1 MGNVKSYKDLIV
13 WQKAMVLVKDLYVIT
28 KKYPK
33 EEIYGLTSQLRRSAV
48 SVACNIAE
56 GQARNSTGEFKQFL
70 GISKGSLAELETL
83 LLLSKDLNMISAMEL
98 EEIIKLTDEVGKL
111 LNGLLNSLK
120 ATTSH

>member
-13 WQKAMVLVKDLYVIT
+13 WQKAMKLVKTIYTIT

-33 EEIYGLTSQLRRSAV
+33 EEIYGLTSQLRISAV

-56 GQARNSTGEFKQFL
+56 GQARNSTGEFKQFI
-70 GISKGSLAELETL
+70 GVSKGSLAETETL
-83 LLLSKDLNMISAMEL
+83 ILLSNDLNLISDMEL
-98 EEIIKLTDEVGKL
+98 KEIIKLTDEVGKL

-120 ATTSH
+120 TSH

>member
-1 MGNVKSYKDLIV
+1 MSIIKSYKDLIV
-13 WQKAMVLVKDLYVIT
+13 WQKAMILVKTIYTVT

-33 EEIYGLTSQLRRSAV
+33 EEIYGLTSQLRRAAV

-70 GISKGSLAELETL
+70 GVSKGSLAETETL
-83 LLLSKDLNMISAMEL
+83 LILSNDLNLISAKEL
-98 EEIIKLTDEVGKL
+98 DEINKITEEVGKL

-120 ATTSH
+120 K

>member
-13 WQKAMVLVKDLYVIT
+13 WQKAMILVKAIYTIT

-33 EEIYGLTSQLRRSAV
+33 EEIYGLTSQVRRSAV

-56 GQARNSTGEFKQFL
+56 GQARNSTGEFKQFI
-70 GISKGSLAELETL
+70 GVSKGSLAETETL
-83 LLLSKDLNMISAMEL
+83 ILLSHDLNLISTKEL
-98 EEIIKLTDEVGKL
+98 EEITKVIDEVGKL

-120 ATTSH
+120 TSH

>member
-1 MGNVKSYKDLIV
+1 MVNVKSYKDLIV
-13 WQKAMVLVKDLYVIT
+13 WQKAMILVKTIYTIT

-56 GQARNSTGEFKQFL
+56 GQTRNSTGEFKQFL
-70 GISKGSLAELETL
+70 GISKGSLAETETL
-83 LLLSKDLNMISAMEL
+83 ILLSKDLNLISSDESEEL
-98 EEIIKLTDEVGKL
+98 TKATDEIGRL

-120 ATTSH
+120 TNH